1 VNDLNIVARLKSN
14 QEIKHLVDLG
24 TDVFLLDIT
33 DLTTKAINPLTQDEL
48 LHTHKLINKQGKQTY
63 ILMNK
68 MIHETDL
75 LVLRS
80 WLSLIKDL
88 NLGGVVINDFTIYVE
103 AKKQDLD
110 GLIIYQPGTMNTNS
124 YDVTYLEG
132 KIKGMTLSKEITFE
146 EIQNMVKGEHRIE
159 FSLVAH
165 GYLDM
170 FYSKRKL
177 ISNYLIHKGIEG
189 IDVKNNQ
196 YFTLEEKTRQD
207 IHYPI
212 LEDYIGTHI
221 FHDKKLESFDQVK
234 ILSQKLS
241 DIFIERLFVD
251 DKEYYDSI
259 KAYHDLENAKAFL
272 DTYGQSYHKGFY
284 FTPTE
289 RKKGEKHEN

>member
-1 VNDLNIVARLKSN
+1 MNDLNIVARLKSN
-14 QEIKHLVDLG
+14 QEIKHLADLG
-24 TDVFLLDIT
+24 TDVFLLDVT
-33 DLTTKAINPLTQDEL
+33 DLTTKAINPLTQEEL
-48 LHTHKLINKQGKQTY
+48 LQTHKTIDKLGKQTY

-75 LVLRS
+75 LVLRK
-80 WLSLIKDL
+80 WLSVIKDL
-88 NLGGVVINDFTIYVE
+88 KVSGIVINDFTIYVE
-103 AKKQDLD
+103 AKKL
-110 GLIIYQPGTMNTNS
+110 GLETFIIYQPGTMNTNS

-146 EIQNMVKGEHRIE
+146 EILHMVKGEHHIE

-177 ISNYLIHKGIEG
+177 ISNYLIHKNIKG
-189 IDVKNNQ
+189 IDVKNNHQ
-196 YFTLEEKTRQD
+196 FTLEEKTRQD

-212 LEDYIGTHI
+212 LEDDIGTHI

-234 ILSQKLS
+234 ILSQKLT

-251 DKEYYDSI
+251 DQEYYDSI
-259 KAYHDLENAKAFL
+259 KAYQNLESAKEFL
-272 DTYGQSYHKGFY
+272 DTYGHNYHKGFY